1 MRHVY
6 LMSSDL
12 EIKQKILA
20 IEPSR
25 YWGDDFDV
33 RYYALSKL
41 REIKN
46 SFILD
51 AGGGIGIISSEL
63 DRSNNRVN
71 LDLSLKELK
80 ISKDKIDDKVEN
92 VNGIMNILP
101 FRDSTFDHIVCC
113 HVLDSGKVHDLKNN
127 KIKTESV
134 KKYPTVEYILGEFR
148 RILKTGGK
156 LTLTVPNNAYYKAA
170 AFEYEELKASL
181 NSSFPNHVLY
191 FFNTL
196 PKLGNNRKMNLANT
210 FPKISS
216 KIFGRKT
223 SLERLAVK
231 DDGNPHY
238 SISFYIEAVKN

>member
-1 MRHVY
+1 
-6 LMSSDL
+6 MSPDL
-12 EIKQKILA
+12 DIKQKILA

-33 RYYALSKL
+33 RYYAVSKL
-41 REIKN
+41 KEIKN

-51 AGGGIGIISSEL
+51 AGGGIGIVSSEL
-63 DRSNNRVN
+63 DKSNSRVN
-71 LDLSLKELK
+71 LDLSFKELG
-80 ISKDKIDDKVEN
+80 ISRDKVDCSVEN

-113 HVLDSGKVHDLKNN
+113 HVLDSGKIQDLKNN
-127 KIKTESV
+127 KAVTGPVIR
-134 KKYPTVEYILGEFR
+134 YPTVEHILSEFR

-170 AFEYEELKASL
+170 AFEYEELKSAL
-181 NSSFPNHVLY
+181 NSIFPNNSLY

-196 PKLGNNRKMNLANT
+196 PRIGNNRKMNLANT

-216 KIFGRKT
+216 KIFGRKA
-223 SLERLAVK
+223 SLDRLAVK
-231 DDGNPHY
+231 DDGSSRY
-238 SISFYIEAVKN
+238 SISFYIEAIK

>member
-1 MRHVY
+1 
-6 LMSSDL
+6 MSFDL
-12 EIKQKILA
+12 NIKQKILA

-41 REIKN
+41 KEIKN

-63 DRSNNRVN
+63 DKSNNRLN
-71 LDLSLKELK
+71 LDLSFTELK
-80 ISKDKIDDKVEN
+80 ISKDKIDNKVEN
-92 VNGIMNILP
+92 VNGVMNVLP
-101 FRDSTFDHIVCC
+101 FKNSIFDHIVCC

-127 KIKTESV
+127 NIIIESV
-134 KKYPTVEYILGEFR
+134 KKYPTVEQILGEFR

-170 AFEYEELKASL
+170 TFEYEELKAAL

-216 KIFGRKT
+216 KIFGRKA
-223 SLERLAVK
+223 SLDRLAVK

-238 SISFYIEAVKN
+238 SISFYVEAIKN